1 MLFTNDELKSVYDF
15 EHNPDEIPDDK
26 ANIVALGNEIEHI
39 FDELNKIIDDNK
51 AHTKKGEPTTK
62 IEVKIPDNLGNPI
75 IIDEKKFYN
84 SNTAGQKKVAK
95 ELYQTRPIPKR
106 LEKLSI
112 TPPNKGTDDY
122 KDDYK
127 RYLQILYFFYMAQN
141 VIFQDQNFFLL
152 LDNYRTTE
160 LSPVQRAP
168 FGKYSFF
175 ILNNV
180 LENDAAYKRYVH
192 RDEWLSKIEW
202 AIVGCLEELFSDDNL
217 DKSESL
223 EISVQNIINSAKG
236 MTVKKFAE
244 TNLLD
249 RVAAWAYQ
257 YTNVAYATDMI
268 KNLCPE
274 NRPFQFPE
282 NVFPHDPIW
291 KTNKRIVTPGQKS
304 EDICKFLLNKDCIQ
318 FCKQTDTVKNSPAD
332 ETKGKAYSF
341 VHEFIE
347 YDRTSIRNQTGHSM
361 FVEIDKKGVE
371 TITELNVALIVK
383 TFIDISK
390 SKQNLNTKVPKT
402 SIGDRIIKWKD
413 SQNLSRNLSAKAED
427 LAMRLF
433 VVALKSERMNAL
445 YGAESY
451 YIFQRTDL
459 KIYYLTQLIKQAI
472 YETGKPDDWAYRSL
486 EILSALQELKQQY

>member
-1 MLFTNDELKSVYDF
+1 MLFTNDELKSIYDF

-39 FDELNKIIDDNK
+39 TDELNKIIDDNI
-51 AHTKKGEPTTK
+51 AHKKKGEPTTTIK
-62 IEVKIPDNLGNPI
+62 VKIPDSLGNPI
-75 IIDEKKFYN
+75 FIDENKFYN
-84 SNTAGQKKVAK
+84 SNTAGQKIVAK
-95 ELYQTRPIPKR
+95 ELYQSRPIPKR
-106 LEKLSI
+106 LEKLGIS
-112 TPPNKGTDDY
+112 PPNEGTP
-122 KDDYK
+122 DYK

-141 VIFQDQNFFLL
+141 VIFQDQNFLL
-152 LDNYRTTE
+152 VLDNYRTTE

-180 LENDAAYKRYVH
+180 LENDAVYKRYVH

-202 AIVGCLEELFSDDNL
+202 AIVGCLEELFSDKNL
-217 DKSESL
+217 YKSESL

-236 MTVKKFAE
+236 MTVKQFAE

-249 RVAAWAYQ
+249 RVAAWMYQ
-257 YTNVAYATDMI
+257 YTIVAYATDMI

-274 NRPFQFPE
+274 NRPFQFSE

-291 KTNKRIVTPGQKS
+291 ETKKRIVTPGQKS
-304 EDICKFLLNKDCIQ
+304 EDICKFLLNKDCLQ
-318 FCKQTDTVKNSPAD
+318 FCKQDTVKNSPAD
-332 ETKGKAYSF
+332 EAKGKAYSF

-347 YDRTSIRNQTGHSM
+347 YDRTTIRNQIGHSM
-361 FVEIDKKGVE
+361 FVEIDEKGVE
-371 TITELNVALIVK
+371 TITELYIALIVK

-390 SKQNLNTKVPKT
+390 NKQNLYTKVPKT

-413 SQNLSRNLSAKAED
+413 SQNLSRNLSAKGTD

-433 VVALKSERMNAL
+433 VVALRSEQRNTL
-445 YGAESY
+445 QGFGSY
-451 YIFQRTDL
+451 YLFQRTDL
-459 KIYYLTQLIKQAI
+459 KIYSLTQLIKQAI
-472 YETGKPDDWAYRSL
+472 YETGNPDDWAYRSL
-486 EILSALQELKQQY
+486 EILSALQELKQQ